1 MLLRRE
7 GGFLRRG
14 GGFLRRGGGSQ
25 EAALSKGNRRW
36 AASSEGGGGWLLKKG
51 GGFLRSLWR
60 SLRTSTPSRRPSL
73 CLPNRRFSQQATLRA
88 LCRTSMMFRK
98 LEKAVAV

>member
-25 EAALSKGNRRW
+25 EDAFSKGNKRW
-36 AASSEGGGGWLLKKG
+36 AASSEVGGWLLKKG
-51 GGFLRSLWR
+51 GG
-60 SLRTSTPSRRPSL
+60 P
-73 CLPNRRFSQQATLRA
+73 
-88 LCRTSMMFRK
+88 
-98 LEKAVAV
+98 